1 MSLTESIRFVATG
14 QDKALLDAI
23 AEKDGNSSM
32 SATIRR
38 LIRNEA
44 IRRGIDCVAAGPLVD
59 QPEDLAISQ

>member
-1 MSLTESIRFVATG
+1 MSLTESIRFIATE

-38 LIRNEA
+38 LIRDEA
-44 IRRGIDCVAAGPLVD
+44 VRRGIDCVSTNPIIE
-59 QPEDLAISQ
+59 QPQPVINP